1 MDNLFGAGAKVLVNI
16 PLIVPEE
23 DHIVWSFVMAGN
35 LEQLQHLV
43 SGDRNLVH
51 VRNQWGQSIMHVS
64 DILSPSII
72 LLPQDFLVRTESKI
86 LYCGR

>member
-64 DILSPSII
+64 DILGPSIV